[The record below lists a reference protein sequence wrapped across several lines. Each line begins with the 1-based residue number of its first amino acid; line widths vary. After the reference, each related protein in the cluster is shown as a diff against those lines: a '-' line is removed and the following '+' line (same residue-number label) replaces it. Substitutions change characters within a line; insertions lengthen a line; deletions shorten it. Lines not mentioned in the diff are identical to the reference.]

1 MREGGEWVARRKEA
15 RGLLEA
21 EEKIAK
27 IGSSPR
33 AGSERNGKIAQKK
46 G

>member
-1 MREGGEWVARRKEA
+1 MGGEWVARRKEA
-15 RGLLEA
+15 RGLLET
-21 EEKIAK
+21 EEKRAK

-33 AGSERNGKIAQKK
+33 AESGRNGKIAQQK

>member
-1 MREGGEWVARRKEA
+1 MGFAEKRGERATGGEG
-15 RGLLEA
+15 RGGGG
-21 EEKIAK
+21 EKIAK

-33 AGSERNGKIAQKK
+33 AGSGRNGKIAQQK